1 MKKQKVIAGVLAA
14 LIGITGTTG
23 YLQEVK
29 AVTFAYSDGEMQTC
43 NLEEGIVETV
53 EEDTN
58 EVSRENVS
66 ISVEASEEMAED
78 SGIYT
83 YAAEENELFQAVG
96 IDWDEKKESF
106 VYDGERLTAVWVE
119 DGSFTSFDSE
129 TDDGICIYISKEKKD
144 NQVILEA
151 HEMSPE
157 EFAEFY
163 NENNTDGNKISVR
176 KSQDS

>member
-1 MKKQKVIAGVLAA
+1 MKKQKVTAGVLAA

-29 AVTFAYSDGEMQTC
+29 AVTFAYSNGEMRTC
-43 NLEEGIVETV
+43 NLEEGTVETV

-58 EVSRENVS
+58 EVARETVS
-66 ISVEASEEMAED
+66 ISVEASEETAED

-83 YAAEENELFQAVG
+83 YTAEENELFQAVG
-96 IDWDEKKESF
+96 IDWDEKKESY

>member
-1 MKKQKVIAGVLAA
+1 MKKQKVTAGVLAA
-14 LIGITGTTG
+14 LVGITGMMG

-29 AVTFAYSDGEMQTC
+29 AVTFAYSDGEMRTC
-43 NLEEGIVETV
+43 NLEEGIVETM
-53 EEDTN
+53 EEDPN
-58 EVSRENVS
+58 EISRENVS
-66 ISVEASEEMAED
+66 ISVEASGEMAED

-83 YAAEENELFQAVG
+83 YAAEENELFQAIG
-96 IDWDEKKESF
+96 IDWDEKKKSY
-106 VYDGERLTAVWVE
+106 VYDGEGLTAVWVE

-129 TDDGICIYISKEKKD
+129 SDNGICIYISKEKKD

-163 NENNTDGNKISVR
+163 NENNTDGNKISIR
-176 KSQDS
+176 KS